1 MNNKHI
7 NVDLT
12 QCSTLECECGNIFFE
27 KDIIVKI
34 IPGIIIG
41 AAKNTNAPIE
51 ILRCKN
57 CGKVLPEYE
66 PLLNNQKN

>member
-41 AAKNTNAPIE
+41 AAQNTNVPVE
-51 ILRCKN
+51 IMRCKK
-57 CGKVLPEYE
+57 CSKVLPEYE

>member
-12 QCSTLECECGNIFFE
+12 QCSTLECECGNVFFE
-27 KDIIVKI
+27 KEIIVKI

-41 AAKNTNAPIE
+41 AVQNTNAPIE

-66 PLLNNQKN
+66 PLLNNHKN